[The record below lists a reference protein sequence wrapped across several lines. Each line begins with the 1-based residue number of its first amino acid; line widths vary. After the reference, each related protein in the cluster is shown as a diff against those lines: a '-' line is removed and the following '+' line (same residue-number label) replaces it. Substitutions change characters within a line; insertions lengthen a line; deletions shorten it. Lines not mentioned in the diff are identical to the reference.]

1 MHSTFPL
8 GQSSKMQ
15 VNQIVKRWIRLIRTH
30 YIKQN
35 PYPVT
40 TIYDES
46 ALWCCQKYE
55 KIGRQK

>member
-1 MHSTFPL
+1 MYSTFLL

-15 VNQIVKRWIRLIRTH
+15 VNQKVKEWIRLIRTH
-30 YIKQN
+30 YTQQN

-46 ALWCCQKYE
+46 ALWCCQKQE
-55 KIGRQK
+55 KIGRRK